1 MKEKDIYQRLC
12 LSYHIESHQKMVVM
26 INVNC
31 GSDKN
36 EASSNFS
43 EKQYD
48 SGSGSWLLPFYGKG
62 LEDSKAS
69 FGTTDKTD
77 S

>member
-1 MKEKDIYQRLC
+1 
-12 LSYHIESHQKMVVM
+12 MVVM

-48 SGSGSWLLPFYGKG
+48 SGLGSWLLPFYGKG

-69 FGTTDKTD
+69 FGTTHKTD